1 MKSEFACSFF
11 YGLYNLDVDFTQETR
26 FPRALVEP
34 PWLAPAESHT
44 FAPINYVFK
53 IQMET
58 KLEEL
63 VWVS

>member
-1 MKSEFACSFF
+1 MACTIWMLISA
-11 YGLYNLDVDFTQETR
+11 QETR
-26 FPRALVEP
+26 FPRAIVEP